1 MNYLLHSEQGIYHY
15 YNDKKDRVM
24 EITAADFN
32 KKKNMDISGVWRY
45 EDGEKS
51 YTTHQVSSQFFP
63 LFSNAY
69 HIPELKKS
77 EYSAE
82 KTYLHFAC
90 RNVNKGD
97 RLSDIHKLYQKAPE
111 LIGERKRKQ
120 TEKQQQDM
128 QKNSVY
134 RKDGTVIDYIT
145 GINKPDIE
153 REIDNTNTKTFDFI
167 TVCYS
172 LKSSLTMPQEDL
184 MAAVNHDIKDIVQ
197 HAFHLIDDACTFQ
210 KFGIP
215 VNILKCSRCMVTA
228 DRMLQL
234 TFEPKIRNL
243 DMENKKDMKE
253 EDMER

>member
-1 MNYLLHSEQGIYHY
+1 MNYLLHSRQGIYRY
-15 YNDKKDRVM
+15 YDDKKDRVM

-32 KKKNMDISGVWRY
+32 KKKNMDISGVLRY
-45 EDGEKS
+45 EDKS
-51 YTTHQVSSQFFP
+51 YARQRQIPQSFFR
-63 LFSNAY
+63 LFANTY
-69 HIPELKKS
+69 HIPELKKNG
-77 EYSAE
+77 YSAE
-82 KTYLHFAC
+82 KTYLNFAC

-97 RLSDIHKLYQKAPE
+97 RLSDIYKLYKKAPE

-120 TEKQQQDM
+120 TEKQQQYM
-128 QKNSVY
+128 QKNLVY

-153 REIDNTNTKTFDFI
+153 REIDNANTKTFDFI
-167 TVCYS
+167 TVYYS
-172 LKSSLTMPQEDL
+172 LKSSLTMSQEDL
-184 MAAVNHDIKDIVQ
+184 MAAVNRDIRDIVQ

-243 DMENKKDMKE
+243 DMENKKDME
-253 EDMER
+253 EEEIER

>member
-1 MNYLLHSEQGIYHY
+1 MNYLLHSRQGIYCY
-15 YNDKKDRVM
+15 YDDKKDRVM

-32 KKKNMDISGVWRY
+32 KKKNMDISGVWRC
-45 EDGEKS
+45 GEES
-51 YTTHQVSSQFFP
+51 YTTHQVSSQFFS

-69 HIPELKKS
+69 HIPELKKNK
-77 EYSAE
+77 YSFAE
-82 KTYLHFAC
+82 KTYLNFAC

-97 RLSDIHKLYQKAPE
+97 RLSDIHKLYKKAPE
-111 LIGERKRKQ
+111 LIGEKKRKQ
-120 TEKQQQDM
+120 AEKQQQHM

-167 TVCYS
+167 TVYYS
-172 LKSSLTMPQEDL
+172 LKSSLTMSQEDL
-184 MAAVNHDIKDIVQ
+184 MAAVNRDIRDIVQ

-243 DMENKKDMKE
+243 NMENKKDME
-253 EDMER
+253 EEEIER

>member
-1 MNYLLHSEQGIYHY
+1 MNYLLYSRQGIYCY
-15 YNDKKDRVM
+15 YDDKKDRVM

-32 KKKNMDISGVWRY
+32 KKKNMDIDGVWRY
-45 EDGEKS
+45 GEEKS
-51 YTTHQVSSQFFP
+51 YAHQVSSQFFL

-82 KTYLHFAC
+82 KTYLQFVC

-97 RLSDIHKLYQKAPE
+97 RLSDIHKLYKKAPE
-111 LIGERKRKQ
+111 LIGEKKRKQ
-120 TEKQQQDM
+120 TEKQQQHM

-145 GINKPDIE
+145 GVHNPHME
-153 REIDNTNTKTFDFI
+153 RETDNTDTKTFDFI
-167 TVCYS
+167 RLEYS
-172 LKSSLTMPQEDL
+172 LKSKLTMPQDEL
-184 MAAVNHDIKDIVQ
+184 MKAVRTDIKDILV
-197 HAFHLIDDACTFQ
+197 HAYKKIENAYVFQ
-210 KFGIP
+210 KYNVP
-215 VNILKCSRCMVTA
+215 VNLLKCSRCMVTS

-234 TFEPKIRNL
+234 TFELKTRDL
-243 DMENKKDMKE
+243 DMENKKDMEE

>member
-1 MNYLLHSEQGIYHY
+1 MNYLLYSRQGIYCY
-15 YNDKKDRVM
+15 YDDKKDKVM

-45 EDGEKS
+45 GEKS
-51 YTTHQVSSQFFP
+51 YAHQVSSQFFP
-63 LFSNAY
+63 LFSNTY
-69 HIPELKKS
+69 HIPELKKNG
-77 EYSAE
+77 YSAE
-82 KTYLHFAC
+82 KTYLQFAC
-90 RNVNKGD
+90 RNVSKGD
-97 RLSDIHKLYQKAPE
+97 RLSDIHKVYEKAPE
-111 LIGERKRKQ
+111 LIGEKKRKQ
-120 TEKQQQDM
+120 AEKQQQHM

-172 LKSSLTMPQEDL
+172 LKSSLTMSQEDL
-184 MAAVNHDIKDIVQ
+184 MAVVNHDIRDIVQ

-234 TFEPKIRNL
+234 TFEPKIRDL
-243 DMENKKDMKE
+243 DIDSKEEAE